1 MAYSVV
7 YSGVWWCTVVCSG
20 VYSGAQW
27 CMVVYSGVQW
37 CVQWRT
43 VVYSGVWWCVQWCT
57 VVYGGVQWC
66 MVVCTVAYSGVQWC
80 IFTRVATAEETVTVQ
95 GSQASNICSVC
106 SGNEPIVSCPEHH
119 SFCSN
124 CFDHVI
130 KTQVDEGR
138 IFFVSIGCKL
148 CCPCCPSTQQLPAF
162 VMRTCAPLVSATT
175 YQKYEDCIVQK
186 AIIDTQK
193 QYEARLEQARLENA
207 QLEKQ
212 GDSEFV
218 EVDKLAAFIGERL
231 IFARCPNLKCANQL
245 LDFEACAA
253 IKCDPKEGGC
263 GTYFCAWCLQSQPEG
278 DATTAKVECHT
289 HVRAC
294 PFNPSKNLF
303 PPQPHPQI
311 WQTVMHELARKRV
324 KEYIQSVAVPEKLRK
339 RVHEECRTRY
349 PDIQL
354 QHADQVVSDGF
365 REIVEGGRATR
376 VFSFEQNITTLMRMG
391 LGNRA
396 RVQHALEAMQ
406 NDLTAAVNLL
416 LGIGHIRPQAG
427 GGV

>member
-1 MAYSVV
+1 
-7 YSGVWWCTVVCSG
+7 
-20 VYSGAQW
+20 
-27 CMVVYSGVQW
+27 
-37 CVQWRT
+37 
-43 VVYSGVWWCVQWCT
+43 
-57 VVYGGVQWC
+57 
-66 MVVCTVAYSGVQWC
+66 
-80 IFTRVATAEETVTVQ
+80 
-95 GSQASNICSVC
+95 
-106 SGNEPIVSCPEHH
+106 
-119 SFCSN
+119 
-124 CFDHVI
+124 
-130 KTQVDEGR
+130 
-138 IFFVSIGCKL
+138 
-148 CCPCCPSTQQLPAF
+148 
-162 VMRTCAPLVSATT
+162 MRTCAPLLSATT

-186 AIIDTQK
+186 AIIETQK
-193 QYEARLEQARLENA
+193 EYEARLEKKDKRNPD
-207 QLEKQ
+207 
-212 GDSEFV
+212 GPVDSEFV

-231 IFARCPNLKCANQL
+231 IFARCPNLKCGNQL

-253 IKCDPKEGGC
+253 IKCDPVDGGC

-278 DATTAKVECHT
+278 DATTAKVECHA

-294 PFNPSKNLF
+294 PFNPSKNLY

-311 WQTVMHELARKRV
+311 WETVMHELARKRV

-365 REIVEGGRATR
+365 REIVEGGRAPR

-396 RVQHALEAMQ
+396 RVQHALEAMG
-406 NDLTAAVNLL
+406 NDLTAAANLL
-416 LGIGHIRPQAG
+416 LGIGHIWPQAG